1 MISMLKIC
9 CLKKI
14 TIKSKGEENIEES
27 AETIKNHYCFSFA
40 KNLNVF
46 WKLVCYKPGLIF
58 VLIPAL

>member
-27 AETIKNHYCFSFA
+27 AETIKKSLLF
-40 KNLNVF
+40 
-46 WKLVCYKPGLIF
+46 
-58 VLIPAL
+58 